1 MTYKIFVVNTG
12 STSTKIALYED
23 EKEVAVKSLSHPDDL
38 INKYD
43 DVQDQL
49 NMRLEIVRSYLEE
62 INFDVK
68 DLSCVVARGGML
80 LPVKS
85 GAYVINEVMLD
96 RVTNHPVMEHASN
109 LAAPIGYSIAQEA
122 GLPSYIY
129 DSVMTDE
136 FPNIARISGMPDI
149 PRASTSHVLNTR
161 AMAIKYAKSLG
172 KKYEDLN
179 IIVAHL
185 GGGISINLHH
195 KGQIIDLVSDD
206 EGPFS
211 PERAGRVPCRELI
224 NLCYSGKFDKKT
236 MQRKLRGNGGLK
248 AYLNTLDVREVEKMI
263 ADGDEYAKL
272 IYDAMAYQI
281 AKGIGEL
288 ATVVEGKVDAIILT
302 GGIAYSKNFTHL
314 IKNRVSFICHVEIMP
329 GENEMEALAY
339 GALRVLRGEEIAREY
354 TEPAHEEKAEGALA
368 Y

>member
-1 MTYKIFVVNTG
+1 MSYKIFVINTG

-23 EKEVAVKSLSHPDDL
+23 EKEIFSQNLSHPDDL
-38 INKYD
+38 INKFD

-49 NMRLEIVRSYLEE
+49 HMRLEYVRAYLYEKG
-62 INFDVK
+62 FDIK
-68 DLSCVVARGGML
+68 ELSCVVARGGML

-85 GAYVINEVMLD
+85 GAYIINDVMLD
-96 RVTNHPVMEHASN
+96 RVENRPVMEHASN
-109 LAAPIGYSIAQEA
+109 LAAPIGYDIAGEA
-122 GLPSYIY
+122 GVPSYIY

-136 FPNIARISGMPDI
+136 FPDIARISGMPDI

-161 AMAIKYAKSLG
+161 AMAIKYAKGIG
-172 KKYEDLN
+172 KKYEDIN

-236 MQRKLRGNGGLK
+236 VQRKLRGSGGLK
-248 AYLNTLDVREVEKMI
+248 AYLNTVDAREVEKLI
-263 ADGDEYAKL
+263 EQGNEYAEL
-272 IYDAMAYQI
+272 IYEAMAYQI

-288 ATVVEGKVDAIILT
+288 ATVVEGKVDAVILT
-302 GGIAYSKNFTHL
+302 GGIAYSKMLTSW
-314 IKNRVSFICHVEIMP
+314 IKNRVSFISHVEIMP

-339 GALRVLRGEEIAREY
+339 GALRVMRGEEAAREY
-354 TEPAHEEKAEGALA
+354 IEQ
-368 Y
+368 

>member
-1 MTYKIFVVNTG
+1 MSYKIFVVNTG

-23 EKEVAVKSLSHPDDL
+23 DKEVFVKSLSHPDEL
-38 INKYD
+38 ISKYD

-49 NMRLEIVRSYLEE
+49 HMRLEFVRSYLEE
-62 INFDVK
+62 KKFDVK

-85 GAYVINEVMLD
+85 GAYAVNELMLD
-96 RVTNHPVMEHASN
+96 RVENRPVMEHASN
-109 LAAPIGYSIAQEA
+109 LAAPIAYDIAREA
-122 GLPSYIY
+122 GVPSYIY

-136 FPNIARISGMPDI
+136 FPDIARISGMPDI
-149 PRASTSHVLNTR
+149 PRNSTSHVLNTR
-161 AMAIKYAKSLG
+161 AMAIKYAKSIG

-185 GGGISINLHH
+185 GGGISINIHH
-195 KGQIIDLVSDD
+195 KGQIVDLLSDD

-211 PERAGRVPCRELI
+211 PERAGRVPCRDLI

-248 AYLNTLDVREVEKMI
+248 AYLNTIDARQVETMI
-263 ADGDEYAKL
+263 QEGNKYAKL
-272 IYDAMAYQI
+272 IYEAMAYQI
-281 AKGIGEL
+281 AKGIGDL

-302 GGIAYSKNFTHL
+302 GGIAYSKMLTSW
-314 IKNRVSFICHVEIMP
+314 IKNRKQK
-329 GENEMEALAY
+329 NL
-339 GALRVLRGEEIAREY
+339 L
-354 TEPAHEEKAEGALA
+354 KW
-368 Y
+368 

>member
-1 MTYKIFVVNTG
+1 MSYKIFVVNTG

-23 EKEVAVKSLSHPDDL
+23 EKEIFTKSLSHSDED
-38 INKYD
+38 INKYH
-43 DVQDQL
+43 DVKDQL
-49 NMRLEIVRSYLEE
+49 HMRLEFIRSFLEE
-62 INFDVK
+62 KKIDIK
-68 DLSCVVARGGML
+68 ELSCVVARGGML

-85 GAYVINEVMLD
+85 GAYEINELMLD
-96 RVTNHPVMEHASN
+96 RVENRPVMEHASN
-109 LAAPIGYSIAQEA
+109 LAAPIAYSIAKEA
-122 GLPSYIY
+122 GIPSYIY

-136 FPNIARISGMPDI
+136 FPDIARISGMPDI
-149 PRASTSHVLNTR
+149 PRSSTSHVLNTR

-172 KKYEDLN
+172 KKYQDMT

-195 KGQIIDLVSDD
+195 KGRIIDLVSDD

-224 NLCYSGKFDKKT
+224 NLCYSGKYDKKT

-248 AYLNTLDVREVEKMI
+248 AYLNTIDAREVEKMI
-263 ADGDEYAKL
+263 ANGDEYAKL
-272 IYDAMAYQI
+272 IYEAMAYQI

-302 GGIAYSKNFTHL
+302 GGIAHSQMLTSW
-314 IKNRVSFICHVEIMP
+314 IKNRVSFIAHVEIMP

-339 GALRVLRGEEIAREY
+339 GALRVLRGEEKAKEY
-354 TEPAHEEKAEGALA
+354 TE
-368 Y
+368 

>member
-1 MTYKIFVVNTG
+1 MSYKIFVINTG
-12 STSTKIALYED
+12 STSTKIGLYED
-23 EKEVAVKSLSHPDDL
+23 EREVFTKSLSHSDED
-38 INKYD
+38 INKFTE
-43 DVQDQL
+43 VKDQL
-49 NMRLEIVRSYLEE
+49 NMRLEFIRSYLEDMK
-62 INFDVK
+62 IDIK

-85 GAYVINEVMLD
+85 GAYEINELMLD
-96 RVTNHPVMEHASN
+96 RVENRPVMEHASN
-109 LAAPIGYSIAQEA
+109 LAAPIAYGIAREA
-122 GLPSYIY
+122 GVPSYIY

-136 FPNIARISGMPDI
+136 FPDIARISGMPDI
-149 PRASTSHVLNTR
+149 PRTSSSHVLNTR
-161 AMAIKYAKSLG
+161 AMAIKHAKSKG
-172 KKYEDLN
+172 KKYQDMT

-195 KGQIIDLVSDD
+195 EGQIIDLVSDD

-248 AYLNTLDVREVEKMI
+248 AYLNTIDAREVEKMI
-263 ADGDEYAKL
+263 NQGDEYAKL
-272 IYDAMAYQI
+272 IYEAMAYQI

-288 ATVVEGKVDAIILT
+288 ATVVEGKVDVIILT
-302 GGIAYSKNFTHL
+302 GGIAHSRMLTSW
-314 IKNRVSFICHVEIMP
+314 IKKRVSFISLVEIMP

-339 GALRVLRGEEIAREY
+339 GALRVLRGEEKARQY
-354 TEPAHEEKAEGALA
+354 TE
-368 Y
+368 

>member
-1 MTYKIFVVNTG
+1 MSYKIFVVNTG

-23 EKEVAVKSLSHPDDL
+23 DKEIFVKSLSHPDEL
-38 INKYD
+38 ISKYD

-49 NMRLEIVRSYLEE
+49 HMRLEFVRSYLEE
-62 INFDVK
+62 KKFDVK

-85 GAYVINEVMLD
+85 GAYAVNELMLD
-96 RVTNHPVMEHASN
+96 RVENRPVMEHASN
-109 LAAPIGYSIAQEA
+109 LAAPIAYDIAREA
-122 GLPSYIY
+122 GVPSYIY

-136 FPNIARISGMPDI
+136 FPDIARISGMPDI
-149 PRASTSHVLNTR
+149 PRNSTSHVLNTR
-161 AMAIKYAKSLG
+161 AMAIKYAKSIG

-185 GGGISINLHH
+185 GGGISINIHH
-195 KGQIIDLVSDD
+195 KGQIVDLLSDD

-211 PERAGRVPCRELI
+211 PERAGRVPCRDLI

-248 AYLNTLDVREVEKMI
+248 AYLNTIDARQVETMI
-263 ADGDEYAKL
+263 QEGNEYAKL
-272 IYDAMAYQI
+272 IYEAMAYQI
-281 AKGIGEL
+281 AKGIGDL

-302 GGIAYSKNFTHL
+302 GGIAYSKMLTSW
-314 IKNRVSFICHVEIMP
+314 IKNRVSFISHVEIMP

-339 GALRVLRGEEIAREY
+339 GALRVLKGEEKAREY
-354 TEPAHEEKAEGALA
+354 TE
-368 Y
+368 

>member
-1 MTYKIFVVNTG
+1 MSYKILVINTG

-23 EKEVAVKSLSHPDDL
+23 EKEVFTKSLSHPDDL
-38 INKYD
+38 INKFD

-49 NMRLEIVRSYLEE
+49 NMRLEFVRSYLEE
-62 INFDVK
+62 KKFDIK
-68 DLSCVVARGGML
+68 ELSCVVARGGML

-85 GAYVINEVMLD
+85 GAYVVNKLMLD
-96 RVTNHPVMEHASN
+96 RVENRPVMEHASN
-109 LAAPIGYSIAQEA
+109 LAAPIAYDIAKQA
-122 GLPSYIY
+122 GVPSYIY

-136 FPNIARISGMPDI
+136 FPDISRISGMPDI
-149 PRASTSHVLNTR
+149 PRNSTSHVLNTR
-161 AMAIKYAKSLG
+161 AMAIKYAKNIG
-172 KKYEDLN
+172 KGYDSLN

-195 KGQIIDLVSDD
+195 NGKIIDLVSDD

-211 PERAGRVPCRELI
+211 PERAGRVPCRQLI

-248 AYLNTLDVREVEKMI
+248 AYLSTIDAREVETMI
-263 ADGDEYAKL
+263 QEGNEYAGL
-272 IYDAMAYQI
+272 IYEAMAYQI

-288 ATVVEGKVDAIILT
+288 STVVDGKVDVIILT
-302 GGIAYSKNFTHL
+302 GGIAYSKMLTSW
-314 IKNRVSFICHVEIMP
+314 IKNRVSFISHVEIMP

-339 GALRVLRGEEIAREY
+339 GALRVLRGEEKAREY
-354 TEPAHEEKAEGALA
+354 IEV
-368 Y
+368 

>member
-1 MTYKIFVVNTG
+1 MSYKIFVVNTG

-23 EKEVAVKSLSHPDDL
+23 DKEVFVKSLSHPDEL
-38 INKYD
+38 ISKYD

-49 NMRLEIVRSYLEE
+49 HMRLEFVRSYLEE
-62 INFDVK
+62 KKFDVK

-85 GAYVINEVMLD
+85 GAYAVNELMLD
-96 RVTNHPVMEHASN
+96 RVENRPVMEHASN
-109 LAAPIGYSIAQEA
+109 LAAPIAYDIAREV
-122 GLPSYIY
+122 GVPSYIY

-136 FPNIARISGMPDI
+136 FPDIARISGMPDI
-149 PRASTSHVLNTR
+149 PRNSTSHVLNTR
-161 AMAIKYAKSLG
+161 AMAIKYAKSIG

-185 GGGISINLHH
+185 GGGISINIHH
-195 KGQIIDLVSDD
+195 KGQIVDLLSDD

-211 PERAGRVPCRELI
+211 PERAGRVPCRDLI

-248 AYLNTLDVREVEKMI
+248 AYLNTIDARQVETMI
-263 ADGDEYAKL
+263 QEGNEYAKL
-272 IYDAMAYQI
+272 IYEAMAYQI
-281 AKGIGEL
+281 AKGIGDL

-302 GGIAYSKNFTHL
+302 GGIAYSKMLTSW
-314 IKNRVSFICHVEIMP
+314 IKNRVSFISHVEIMP

-339 GALRVLRGEEIAREY
+339 GALRVLKGEEKAREY
-354 TEPAHEEKAEGALA
+354 TE
-368 Y
+368 

>member
-1 MTYKIFVVNTG
+1 MSYKIFVVNTG

-23 EKEVAVKSLSHPDDL
+23 DKEVFVKSLSHPDEL
-38 INKYD
+38 ISKYD

-49 NMRLEIVRSYLEE
+49 HMRLEFVRSYLEE
-62 INFDVK
+62 KKFDVK

-85 GAYVINEVMLD
+85 GAYAVNELMLD
-96 RVTNHPVMEHASN
+96 RVENRPVMEHASN
-109 LAAPIGYSIAQEA
+109 LAAPIAYDIAREV
-122 GLPSYIY
+122 GVPSYIY

-136 FPNIARISGMPDI
+136 FPDIARISGMPDI
-149 PRASTSHVLNTR
+149 PRNSTSHVLNTR
-161 AMAIKYAKSLG
+161 AMAIKYAKSIG

-185 GGGISINLHH
+185 GGGISINIHH
-195 KGQIIDLVSDD
+195 KGQIVDLLSDD

-211 PERAGRVPCRELI
+211 PERAGRVPCRDLI

-248 AYLNTLDVREVEKMI
+248 AYLNTIDARQVETMI
-263 ADGDEYAKL
+263 QEGNEYAKL
-272 IYDAMAYQI
+272 IYEAMAYQI
-281 AKGIGEL
+281 AKGIGDL

-302 GGIAYSKNFTHL
+302 GGIAYSKMLTSW
-314 IKNRVSFICHVEIMP
+314 IKNRVSFISHVEIMP
-329 GENEMEALAY
+329 GENEMEALAF
-339 GALRVLRGEEIAREY
+339 GALRVLRGEEKAREY
-354 TEPAHEEKAEGALA
+354 IE
-368 Y
+368 

>member
-1 MTYKIFVVNTG
+1 MLYKIFVINTG
-12 STSTKIALYED
+12 STSTKIALYEN
-23 EKEVAVKSLSHPDDL
+23 EREIFTKSLSHPDEL
-38 INKYD
+38 INKFD

-49 NMRLEIVRSYLEE
+49 HMRLQFVRSYLDEKG
-62 INFDVK
+62 FDIK
-68 DLSCVVARGGML
+68 ELSCVVARGGML

-85 GAYVINEVMLD
+85 GAYIINDIMLD
-96 RVTNHPVMEHASN
+96 RVENRPVMEHASN
-109 LAAPIGYSIAQEA
+109 LAAPIGYDIAKEA
-122 GLPSYIY
+122 GVPSYIY

-136 FPNIARISGMPDI
+136 FTDIARISGMPDI
-149 PRASTSHVLNTR
+149 LRASTSHVLNTR
-161 AMAIKYAKSLG
+161 AMAIKYAESTD

-195 KGQIIDLVSDD
+195 KGRIIDLVSDD

-224 NLCYSGKFDKKT
+224 NLCYSGKFDRKT

-248 AYLNTLDVREVEKMI
+248 AYLNTVDAREVEKMI
-263 ADGDEYAKL
+263 DEGNEYAKL
-272 IYDAMAYQI
+272 IYEAMAYQI

-288 ATVVEGKVDAIILT
+288 ATVAEGKVDVVILT
-302 GGIAYSKNFTHL
+302 GGIAYSKMLTSW
-314 IKNRVSFICHVEIMP
+314 IKNRVSFIADVEIMP

-339 GALRVLRGEEIAREY
+339 GALRVMRGEETAKEY
-354 TEPAHEEKAEGALA
+354 TE
-368 Y
+368 

>member
-1 MTYKIFVVNTG
+1 MSYKILAVNTG

-23 EKEVAVKSLSHPDDL
+23 EKEIFAKNFSHPDED
-38 INKYD
+38 INKFD
-43 DVQDQL
+43 DVKDQL
-49 NMRLEIVRSYLEE
+49 NMRLEFVRSYMEE
-62 INFDVK
+62 KKFDIRE
-68 DLSCVVARGGML
+68 LSCVVARGGML

-85 GAYVINEVMLD
+85 GAYIVNEVMLD
-96 RVTNHPVMEHASN
+96 RVENHPVMEHASN
-109 LAAPIGYSIAQEA
+109 LAAPIAYDIAKEA
-122 GLPSYIY
+122 GIPSYIY

-136 FPNIARISGMPDI
+136 FPDISRISGMPDI
-149 PRASTSHVLNTR
+149 PRKSTSHVLNTR
-161 AMAIKYAKSLG
+161 AMAIKYAKSIG
-172 KKYEDLN
+172 KNYGELN

-195 KGQIIDLVSDD
+195 NGQIIDLISDD

-248 AYLNTLDVREVEKMI
+248 AYLNTIDAREVEKLI
-263 ADGDEYAKL
+263 ADGNEYAQL

-288 ATVVEGKVDAIILT
+288 ATVVEGKVDVIILT
-302 GGIAYSKNFTHL
+302 GGIAYSKMLTSM
-314 IKNRVSFICHVEIMP
+314 IKNRVSFISHVEIMP

-339 GALRVLRGEEIAREY
+339 GALRVLKG
-354 TEPAHEEKAEGALA
+354 EEKAKE
-368 Y
+368 YIE

>member
-1 MTYKIFVVNTG
+1 MSYKIFVVNTG

-23 EKEVAVKSLSHPDDL
+23 DKEVFVKSLSHPDEL
-38 INKYD
+38 ISKYD

-49 NMRLEIVRSYLEE
+49 HMRLEFVRSYLEE
-62 INFDVK
+62 KKFDVK

-85 GAYVINEVMLD
+85 GAYAVNELMLD
-96 RVTNHPVMEHASN
+96 RVENRPVMEHASN
-109 LAAPIGYSIAQEA
+109 LAAPIAYDIAREA
-122 GLPSYIY
+122 GVPSYIY

-136 FPNIARISGMPDI
+136 FPDIARISGMPDI
-149 PRASTSHVLNTR
+149 PRNSTSHVLNTR
-161 AMAIKYAKSLG
+161 AMAIKYAKSIG

-185 GGGISINLHH
+185 GGGISINIHH
-195 KGQIIDLVSDD
+195 KGQIVDLLSDD

-211 PERAGRVPCRELI
+211 PERAGRVPCRDLI

-248 AYLNTLDVREVEKMI
+248 AYLNTIDARQVETMI
-263 ADGDEYAKL
+263 QEGNEYAKL
-272 IYDAMAYQI
+272 IYEAMAYQI
-281 AKGIGEL
+281 AKGIGDL

-302 GGIAYSKNFTHL
+302 GGIAYSKMLTSW
-314 IKNRVSFICHVEIMP
+314 IKNRVSFISHVEIMP

-339 GALRVLRGEEIAREY
+339 GALRVMRGEEKAREY
-354 TEPAHEEKAEGALA
+354 TE
-368 Y
+368 

>member
-1 MTYKIFVVNTG
+1 MSYKIFVVNTG

-23 EKEVAVKSLSHPDDL
+23 DKEIFVKSLSHPDEL
-38 INKYD
+38 ISKYD

-49 NMRLEIVRSYLEE
+49 HMRLEFVRSYLEE
-62 INFDVK
+62 KKFDVK

-85 GAYVINEVMLD
+85 GAYAVNELMLD
-96 RVTNHPVMEHASN
+96 RVENRPVMEHASN
-109 LAAPIGYSIAQEA
+109 LAAPIAYDIAREA
-122 GLPSYIY
+122 GVPSYIY

-136 FPNIARISGMPDI
+136 FPDIARISGMPDI
-149 PRASTSHVLNTR
+149 PRNSTSHVLNTR
-161 AMAIKYAKSLG
+161 AMAIKYAKSIG

-185 GGGISINLHH
+185 GGGISINIHH
-195 KGQIIDLVSDD
+195 KGQIVDLLSDD

-211 PERAGRVPCRELI
+211 PERAGRVPCRDLI

-248 AYLNTLDVREVEKMI
+248 AYLNTIDARQVETMI
-263 ADGDEYAKL
+263 QEGNEYAKL
-272 IYDAMAYQI
+272 IYEAMAYQI
-281 AKGIGEL
+281 AKGIGDL

-302 GGIAYSKNFTHL
+302 GGIAYSKMLTSW
-314 IKNRVSFICHVEIMP
+314 IKNRVSFISHVEIMP

-339 GALRVLRGEEIAREY
+339 GALRVMRGEEKAREY
-354 TEPAHEEKAEGALA
+354 TE
-368 Y
+368 